1 MSVGHNPIHADDAGH
16 TVAQGRSAPGA
27 SLFSGDDP
35 FVRFLLDNSR
45 RVFYMKP
52 YNGNSGDALIWLGT
66 KHLLADLRI
75 PRTMDPKA
83 ADIILMPGGNQT
95 MWQLNIDIWKE
106 VWSKYPD
113 KDFAAGPT
121 TVQLGVTS
129 WLDDV
134 RQSKAHIAA
143 IFARDPQSY
152 ANLQTCGLDADI
164 KVGLS
169 HDPAIYLNGSQWVR
183 DHREAATED
192 FILAAFRDDHEGTGG
207 AAGLRGTWAERLFP
221 RLCARID
228 RRWRDRGRRQKLAQ
242 VARHKRSARP
252 LKMCDVSRYSFEY
265 FVEIV
270 RSAAEVHTDRLHCM
284 LLAVMLGKATFA
296 YPTTY
301 GKLEAVYA
309 HSLKSWAQ
317 VEFVPGTQVSWGR
330 ELPAGPA

>member
-1 MSVGHNPIHADDAGH
+1 MSARHKRIATVEAGH
-16 TVAQGRSAPGA
+16 IVPQCHAAPGA
-27 SLFSGDDP
+27 SLFSSDDP
-35 FVRFLLDNSR
+35 FVRFLVDNSQ

-75 PRTMDPKA
+75 PRTLDPKA

-113 KDFAAGPT
+113 KDFAAGPS

-134 RQSKAHIAA
+134 KRSNARVAA

-152 ANLQTCGLDADI
+152 TNLQKCGLDADI
-164 KVGLS
+164 RIGLS
-169 HDPAIYLNGSQWVR
+169 HDPAIYLNGSQWMR

-192 FILAAFRDDHEGTGG
+192 FVLAAFRGDHEGARGL
-207 AAGLRGTWAERLFP
+207 AGLRGTWAERLLP
-221 RLCARID
+221 RLCTRID
-228 RRWRDRGRRQKLAQ
+228 RRWRERSRRQKLAQ
-242 VARHKRSARP
+242 AARHRRSAKP
-252 LKMCDVSRYSFEY
+252 LKVCDASRYSFEY

-284 LLAVMLGKATFA
+284 LLAVMLGKTTFA

-317 VEFVPGTQVSWGR
+317 VEFVPGTQVPSAR
-330 ELPAGPA
+330 DLPADPV